1 MKHSNKLYVLK
12 RIIEYFHSKETP
24 KEIGRTKI
32 QKLMFLINQN
42 FNLGLEFTLY
52 HYGPYSYE
60 VADMIEFAVNEG
72 LIIEEWNGAVG
83 YRILPTDKLQELAPE
98 DGFSA
103 DIESIISQY
112 EDYTVKDLSII
123 ATGLLVK
130 QQSGIAKDQIPQKV
144 HELKP
149 KHNLSEIEELLA
161 NHL

>member
-1 MKHSNKLYVLK
+1 MKYSNKLYVLK
-12 RIIEYFHSKETP
+12 RIIDYFHSKESP

-72 LIIEEWNGAVG
+72 FITEEWNGAVG
-83 YRILPTDKLQELAPE
+83 YRILPTDKLQELEPE
-98 DGFSA
+98 EGFTVN
-103 DIESIISQY
+103 IESIISQFENY
-112 EDYTVKDLSII
+112 SVKDLSII

-130 QQSGIAKDQIPQKV
+130 QQSGIVKEQIPKRVQ
-144 HELKP
+144 ELKP
-149 KHNLSEIEELLA
+149 KHKLKEIEELLA
-161 NHL
+161 NHI